1 MNTTPQDAPGPQ
13 DGPGHRHEHHEQHE
27 HGEHHEHGER
37 HGGRE
42 SREERDERRG
52 GRRGGRRG
60 PGGPFGP
67 GFGPGPFGPGGP
79 FAQGFG
85 PGFGPGFGRGRGRR
99 GGPFGRPG
107 GWQQADLPS
116 ADDATD
122 WFAGRLPSGWFVGA
136 PTVSVDRE
144 EIIVVGELPA
154 VEAGEGQ
161 SSAAAA
167 EGRIARWREETRD
180 ERIAIA
186 QEAESR
192 YGRKVAWGASI
203 GEHSDLFTHQA
214 VPVMTRLRQPQRMVL
229 DTLVDSGVARSRS
242 EALAWAVTL
251 VGQHADEW
259 LTDLRNAMAEVD
271 KLRSEGPQ
279 A

>member
-1 MNTTPQDAPGPQ
+1 MNTTPQDASGPQ
-13 DGPGHRHEHHEQHE
+13 DGPDHGHHEHHEHE
-27 HGEHHEHGER
+27 HHGEHHGGR
-37 HGGRE
+37 GGRE
-42 SREERDERRG
+42 SREERGERRG

-79 FAQGFG
+79 FAQSFG

-116 ADDATD
+116 ADDAAD
-122 WFAGRLPSGWFVGA
+122 WFAGRLPSGWFVGT

-144 EIIVVGELPA
+144 EIIVVGELPPLDGSG
-154 VEAGEGQ
+154 EAET
-161 SSAAAA
+161 SAAAA
-167 EGRIARWREETRD
+167 EGRISRWREETRG

-186 QEAESR
+186 QEAEAR
-192 YGRKVAWGASI
+192 YGRKVAWGASL

-229 DTLVDSGVARSRS
+229 DTLVDAGVARSRS

-251 VGQHADEW
+251 VGQHADDW
-259 LTDLRNAMAEVD
+259 LSELRNAMAEVD

-279 A
+279 V